1 ALAAFVDAGG
11 PQAIAAL
18 IAKVLPGLRKQQGS
32 YSPKLL
38 QLFLKEPM
46 LRSEPS
52 FLREAFQL
60 AFELKDSHTA
70 REVEEVMLRNVHYQ
84 LMAKP
89 PEEVLPLLRALSPM
103 QLLGPRWQASVEL
116 LLASSR
122 LKQQIAALRGSE
134 SESELTKLMQPLR
147 EAEARRNQSQQEI
160 LNRSARSVPKELW
173 EQFALDEDSLTKEV
187 GANILSRRDEARR
200 QVQEQVQAAQR
211 EQRDQRKVQWRQ
223 QAETCLSELEKYLRQ
238 ETRAGVEVTR
248 LDDGRNFEAMKMAM
262 QEFLKTREQCLQLG
276 LEIGAERTMEGA
288 RQAARQFCEHEAR
301 QARAKE
307 RLLELGMTHS
317 VVNILQQSGLF
328 QRLPELSAELL
339 QGVGLPPGVTETLL
353 NAAQE
358 GELSDEACAPVVP
371 RGFTLQQSKS
381 SSFYYLVDDSNP
393 ANTKWEWPAQ
403 DVPEQVQFP
412 AQPRLEKHDDPH
424 AKYISPAR
432 SEDGRWCYLC
442 SCHANF
448 EHLESGPH
456 DRARRSWNQAANLMR
471 RLSDEMSEMGT
482 TDPRID
488 KEDIARVWQLEA
500 FQVLQPIDD
509 WVLPYFWHLILEP
522 WPTSAELRS
531 RLAAAE
537 LGEPD
542 LLRYPEVPRPGQD
555 FPCFPRPCVD
565 AESVSEDVNA
575 LKPMELLS
583 QGLLLQQNGSYRCWY
598 CDDTTDILANE
609 VRYHLTHGK
618 VARSHHKHRVAW
630 DSYVE
635 FLEEGWKA
643 EVQGCHLQGKTYTC
657 ECGKTGDAWECEGHF
672 QEKKHVAFLKN
683 REVPQAVQARWKQ
696 RWEEEFQAKCA
707 ESLARTCERQRLA
720 DATRALFATPAGP
733 AEASAPASAVQ
744 REEPPEDAEPPLPV
758 PGKDF
763 EDVSDG
769 NMLQGNRCL
778 CCYKDVPASELRSH
792 KETPSHGKQLKYVMH
807 AIGLLQEHGDKLW
820 REGMTLKD
828 GVIKCSCGKECAW
841 WEISR
846 WFSEGSLH
854 AETKQHQKWRRNEG
868 WPPPPEMPWD
878 AARRARWLACL
889 KATSPPA
896 SREREEIPE
905 PAVKRQRTEA
915 PTSAASTETGAS
927 SSGSRP
933 SVARSMQR
941 AVTEGVGPPT
951 ADEIKD
957 AKENCEHRR
966 NYPPLPGD
974 LQWGWSCF
982 KKKTKE
988 GWIWC
993 SRCHVWVGVVSWDG
1007 SAKYTLSRGS
1017 GLWAPGSGLRA
1028 LAAAFPA

>member
-1 ALAAFVDAGG
+1 
-11 PQAIAAL
+11 
-18 IAKVLPGLRKQQGS
+18 
-32 YSPKLL
+32 
-38 QLFLKEPM
+38 
-46 LRSEPS
+46 
-52 FLREAFQL
+52 
-60 AFELKDSHTA
+60 
-70 REVEEVMLRNVHYQ
+70 
-84 LMAKP
+84 MAP
-89 PEEVLPLLRALSPM
+89 
-103 QLLGPRWQASVEL
+103 
-116 LLASSR
+116 
-122 LKQQIAALRGSE
+122 
-134 SESELTKLMQPLR
+134 
-147 EAEARRNQSQQEI
+147 
-160 LNRSARSVPKELW
+160 
-173 EQFALDEDSLTKEV
+173 
-187 GANILSRRDEARR
+187 
-200 QVQEQVQAAQR
+200 
-211 EQRDQRKVQWRQ
+211 
-223 QAETCLSELEKYLRQ
+223 
-238 ETRAGVEVTR
+238 
-248 LDDGRNFEAMKMAM
+248 
-262 QEFLKTREQCLQLG
+262 
-276 LEIGAERTMEGA
+276 
-288 RQAARQFCEHEAR
+288 
-301 QARAKE
+301 
-307 RLLELGMTHS
+307 
-317 VVNILQQSGLF
+317 
-328 QRLPELSAELL
+328 
-339 QGVGLPPGVTETLL
+339 
-353 NAAQE
+353 
-358 GELSDEACAPVVP
+358 
-371 RGFTLQQSKS
+371 
-381 SSFYYLVDDSNP
+381 
-393 ANTKWEWPAQ
+393 Q

-412 AQPRLEKHDDPH
+412 AQPRLEKHDDLH

-456 DRARRSWNQAANLMR
+456 DRARRSWKQAANLMR

-482 TDPRID
+482 TDPRIN

-537 LGEPD
+537 LAEPD

-744 REEPPEDAEPPLPV
+744 REEPKPEDAEPPLPV

-769 NMLQGNRCL
+769 NMFQGNRCL
-778 CCYKDVPASELRSH
+778 CCYKDVPASEMRSH

-1007 SAKYTLSRGS
+1007 SAKYTLSDAAGERGS
-1017 GLWAPGSGLRA
+1017 CPHFSPEQLKRRYTGK
-1028 LAAAFPA
+1028 